1 MPEATIKFGSPN
13 SCNICHKDKTPQ
25 WANSIVKKR
34 TNRNYQDETIRWGTL
49 LSNARTGKWDR
60 FNEMTG
66 IIEKEEHNEVV
77 IASYVRTL
85 ENLSNEKKLPVLFNA
100 LKSKSPLVR
109 SSAASALSGSFS
121 TETAKAL
128 LEACSDEF
136 RVVRAAAAASLA
148 EFPKNLLSV
157 ADSLPLA
164 NATREYIRSLNV
176 RLDDWSSHY
185 NIAIYYQG
193 QGDNAKAL
201 DSYETAVRLYPEA
214 LLPLINSSVL
224 YSALGNQAK
233 AIENL
238 RKAIAVDSVNEAANL
253 NYGLVMAEQGR
264 MEEAEK
270 ALKIALSTN
279 PKQAV
284 AAYNLSV
291 ITSSRNLNEAIGFAR
306 IAARSLPEEPKY
318 GYTLAFYLLQ
328 NKQKVEAVK
337 TLRDVISRQPLYLDA
352 YKLLADINLRDGK
365 RDEAVKVYRM
375 ALETKGIHESDK
387 IALQQIVNSLNKS
400 N

>member
-1 MPEATIKFGSPN
+1 
-13 SCNICHKDKTPQ
+13 
-25 WANSIVKKR
+25 
-34 TNRNYQDETIRWGTL
+34 
-49 LSNARTGKWDR
+49 
-60 FNEMTG
+60 
-66 IIEKEEHNEVV
+66 V
-77 IASYVRTL
+77 IASFVRTL
-85 ENLSNEKKLPVLFNA
+85 ENCNNEKKMPVLFDA

-121 TETAKAL
+121 TETGKAL

-136 RVVRAAAAASLA
+136 RVVRIAAAASLA

-157 ADSLPLA
+157 ADTLPLV

-176 RLDDWSSHY
+176 RSDDWSSHY
-185 NIAIYYQG
+185 NIGIYYQG

-201 DSYETAVRLYPEA
+201 ESYETAVRIYPEA

-224 YSALGNQAK
+224 YSAHGNQAK

-238 RKAIAVDSVNEAANL
+238 RKAIAIDSVNEAANL
-253 NYGLVMAEQGR
+253 NYGLVMAEQGE

-270 ALKIALSTN
+270 ALKIALKTN

-291 ITSSRNLNEAIGFAR
+291 ITSNNDLNEAISYAR
-306 IAARSLPEEPKY
+306 IATKSLPGEPKY
-318 GYTLAFYLLQ
+318 GYTLAYYLLQ
-328 NKQKVEAVK
+328 NRQNVEAIK
-337 TLRDVISRQPLYLDA
+337 TLRDVISRQPLFLDA
-352 YKLLADINLRDGK
+352 YKLLADTYIRDGK
-365 RDEAVKVYRM
+365 PDEAVKVYRM
-375 ALETKGIHESDK
+375 ALETKGINENDK